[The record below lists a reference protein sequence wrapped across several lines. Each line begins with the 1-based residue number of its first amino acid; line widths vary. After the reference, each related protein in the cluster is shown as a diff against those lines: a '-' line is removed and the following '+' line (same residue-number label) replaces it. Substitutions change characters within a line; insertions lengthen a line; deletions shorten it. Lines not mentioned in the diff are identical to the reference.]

1 MSLRPTERLVSKA
14 RLQTCE
20 TSGRLKA
27 VLSTTVYNHFHTAAG
42 QKRNSDEL
50 EVQEALLNP
59 SRLMRNVFVTARS
72 ALAASAM
79 ADPHVVHFVLTL
91 RNLEVVYSQ
100 MMLIAYFSTKQSD
113 STLSDDN
120 IHKRHALM
128 WQGNTAGKRGAPNPR
143 QPGKVSAA
151 EELVKQIVALSRLH
165 ELYTKDDESSSA
177 RFFRI
182 VHENLAAFLDGAET
196 YLSTASNL
204 QTRLNKIDWFR
215 KYKDMPLT
223 DHDWM

>member
-1 MSLRPTERLVSKA
+1 MSLRPTERLVSQA

-20 TSGRLKA
+20 NSGRLKA
-27 VLSTTVYNHFHTAAG
+27 VLSTTVHNYVHTAG

-72 ALAASAM
+72 ALAVSGVT
-79 ADPHVVHFVLTL
+79 DPHIVHFVLNL
-91 RNLEVVYSQ
+91 RNGEFVYAQ
-100 MMLIAYFSTKQSD
+100 MMLMAYFSTKQSD
-113 STLSDDN
+113 PALSDDN

-128 WQGNTAGKRGAPNPR
+128 WKGNTAGKRVAPNPR

-165 ELYTKDDESSSA
+165 ELYTKEDESSSA
-177 RFFRI
+177 QFFRI
-182 VHENLAAFLDGAET
+182 VHENLASFLSGAET

-204 QTRLNKIDWFR
+204 QTRMNKISWFL
-215 KYKDMPLT
+215 KYKDMPLAA
-223 DHDWM
+223 HDWM